1 MEFLVVAVAGVL
13 GNLCSVLPS
22 STTST
27 GWFSSLC
34 SPGDISSVLGP
45 HLSSGAHIYLPGS
58 GEFTQAA
65 TRWSAYQ
72 APNFTVLVKVATES
86 DVGETVI
93 HT

>member
-1 MEFLVVAVAGVL
+1 MEFLAVAVAGVL
-13 GNLCSVLPS
+13 GNLCSILPS

-27 GWFSSLC
+27 GWFNSLC
-34 SPGDISSVLGP
+34 SPGDISSLLGP
-45 HLSSGAHIYLPGS
+45 RLSSGAHIYLSGS
-58 GEFTQAA
+58 DQFTQAA

-72 APNFTVLVKVATES
+72 APNFTILVEVATAS